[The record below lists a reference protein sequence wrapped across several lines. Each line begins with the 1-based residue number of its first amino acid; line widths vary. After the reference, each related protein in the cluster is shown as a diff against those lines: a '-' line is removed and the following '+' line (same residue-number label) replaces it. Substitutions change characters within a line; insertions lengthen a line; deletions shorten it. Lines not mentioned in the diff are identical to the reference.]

1 MSLLSNLR
9 PKKGST
15 ANRKRIG
22 RGDASGSGGTAGK
35 GHKGQKARAGGGI
48 RLGFEGGQMPLV
60 RRLPK
65 FGFTNAKFKTDYDLI
80 TLDQLSA
87 FEGDVTPETLVE
99 AGLAKADKKTKVKVL
114 MNGEITKAVNV
125 KVHKISASA
134 KKAIE
139 DKGGSVEVIEVVKWR
154 R

>member
-1 MSLLSNLR
+1 MSLLSSLR

-15 ANRKRIG
+15 HSRRRVG
-22 RGDASGSGGTAGK
+22 RGDGSGWGGTAAK

-65 FGFTNAKFKTDYDLI
+65 FGFTNAKFKKTYDLVS
-80 TLDQLSA
+80 LEQLNK
-87 FEGDVTPETLVE
+87 FDGDVTLEVLRE
-99 AGLAKADKKTKVKVL
+99 AGLVHPKGKVKVL
-114 MNGEITKAVNV
+114 VKGELTKAVNV
-125 KVHKISASA
+125 TVHKISASA

-139 DKGGSVEVIEVVKWR
+139 DKGGKVEVI
-154 R
+154 

>member
-15 ANRKRIG
+15 HNRKRIG

-65 FGFTNAKFKTDYDLI
+65 FGFTNSKFKKTYDLVSLEQLNYFKGDI
-80 TLDQLSA
+80 T
-87 FEGDVTPETLVE
+87 VETLRE
-99 AGLAKADKKTKVKVL
+99 AGLVHKKGRVKVL
-114 MNGEITKAVNV
+114 AKGELTKAINV
-125 KVHKISASA
+125 RVHKISDSA
-134 KKAIE
+134 KKIIQ
-139 DKGGSVEVIEVVKWR
+139 DKGGKVEVIECQK
-154 R
+154 

>member
-22 RGDASGSGGTAGK
+22 RGDASGTGGTAGK

-65 FGFTNAKFKTDYDLI
+65 FGFTNAKFKKRYDII
-80 TLDQLSA
+80 TLDQLNA
-87 FEGDVTPETLVE
+87 FEGDVTIETLAA
-99 AGLAKADKKTKVKVL
+99 AGLVSNSNKGRVKVL

-125 KVHKISASA
+125 TVHKISASA

-139 DKGGSVEVIEVVKWR
+139 DKGGKVEVI
-154 R
+154 

>member
-22 RGDASGSGGTAGK
+22 RGDASGTGGTAGK

-65 FGFTNAKFKTDYDLI
+65 FGFTNAKFKKRYDII
-80 TLDQLSA
+80 TLDQLNA
-87 FEGDVTPETLVE
+87 FEGDVTPATLAE
-99 AGLAKADKKTKVKVL
+99 AGLVSNANGGRVKVL
-114 MNGEITKAVNV
+114 MNGEITKSINV
-125 KVHKISASA
+125 TVHKISASA

-139 DKGGSVEVIEVVKWR
+139 DKGGKVEVI
-154 R
+154 

>member
-65 FGFTNAKFKTDYDLI
+65 FGFTNAKFKKRYDLV
-80 TLDQLSA
+80 TLSQLNA
-87 FEGDVTPETLVE
+87 FEGDITIEALVE
-99 AGLAKADKKTKVKVL
+99 AGLLKAGKRAKVKVL
-114 MNGEITKAVNV
+114 MNGEIEKAVNV
-125 KVHKISASA
+125 QVHKISASA

-139 DKGGSVEVIEVVKWR
+139 DKGGKVEVI
-154 R
+154 

>member
-15 ANRKRIG
+15 SNRKRIG
-22 RGDASGSGGTAGK
+22 RGDASGTGGTAGK

-65 FGFTNAKFKTDYDLI
+65 FGFTNAKFKKRYDII
-80 TLDQLSA
+80 TLDQLNA
-87 FEGDVTPETLVE
+87 FEGDVTIETLAA
-99 AGLAKADKKTKVKVL
+99 AGLVSNSNKGRVKVL

-125 KVHKISASA
+125 TVHKISASA

-139 DKGGSVEVIEVVKWR
+139 DKGGKVEVI
-154 R
+154 

>member
-15 ANRKRIG
+15 KNRKRIG
-22 RGDASGSGGTAGK
+22 RGDASGTGGTAGK
-35 GHKGQKARAGGGI
+35 GHKGQKARAGGGVA
-48 RLGFEGGQMPLV
+48 LGFEGGQMPLM

-65 FGFTNAKFKTDYDLI
+65 FGFTNAKFKKRYDI
-80 TLDQLSA
+80 VTLDQVNS
-87 FEGDVTPETLVE
+87 FDVDVTPEVLAE
-99 AGLAKADKKTKVKVL
+99 AGLLSRANGGRVKVL

-139 DKGGSVEVIEVVKWR
+139 DKGGKVEVI
-154 R
+154 

>member
-15 ANRKRIG
+15 QNRKRIG

-48 RLGFEGGQMPLV
+48 ALGFEGGQTPLV

-65 FGFTNAKFKTDYDLI
+65 FGFTNAKFKNRYDI
-80 TLDQLSA
+80 VTLGQLNN
-87 FEGDVTPETLVE
+87 FEGDVTPDTLKL
-99 AGLAKADKKTKVKVL
+99 AGLTKGKVKILVK
-114 MNGEITKAVNV
+114 GELTKAINV
-125 KVHKISASA
+125 TVHKISASA
-134 KKAIE
+134 KKIIE
-139 DKGGSVEVIEVVKWR
+139 EKGGKVEVLECQK
-154 R
+154 

>member
-22 RGDASGSGGTAGK
+22 RGDASGTGGTAGK

-65 FGFTNAKFKTDYDLI
+65 FGFTNAKFKKTYDLI
-80 TLDQLSA
+80 TLDQLSK
-87 FEGDVTPETLVE
+87 FEGEVTPETLQE
-99 AGLAKADKKTKVKVL
+99 AGLAKGKVKVL
-114 MNGEITKAVNV
+114 MNGEITKAVNI

-139 DKGGSVEVIEVVKWR
+139 EKGGSVEVIKVAKWQR
-154 R
+154 